1 MKLATWKKRLVL
13 WMGLLLLSVP
23 GFARE
28 RLSGNCEEGGKTVST
43 HSAVPTTIGRPG
55 SPGCTVTVYLTGTMK
70 PAAIFLDNSGTVHPN
85 PFTAAPA
92 DGAWFFYADEG
103 TYDVRFSSTQGDK
116 GAAGTLNAADFGVLC
131 DGTTDDTAALSRA
144 VQTASKLQTKL
155 IIQAGTCIVSP
166 SKNQI
171 LPIASNVWIQGSGYT
186 TVLKVKDG
194 TGVYN
199 AFFGPYGA
207 ANISNFM
214 LTDLTI
220 DQNSLKALP
229 YSPANFRMVVGTGPG
244 GGFLTIERVHVTNV
258 EGINTFYSATPYT
271 TVRDCILDLI
281 GGSGVAHD
289 YSALYIAA
297 EHSVIANNIFTA
309 RTVGSAVTAIE
320 THGGKHTITGN
331 VIDGLAT
338 GMNITGVAATESSGI
353 KVSGNSSISN
363 ANFGIFLYSFVY
375 GSHTTG
381 YGINGGI
388 ITGNSIRIT
397 QNAAAYAGFNNNTG
411 GIILYPNAN
420 LSVLPYKDILIS
432 NNIIEFDSQSKVN
445 NTAGFGIGYWDSA
458 GGNTVTDLRIVNNT
472 IINCPMAGIRFSAEG
487 SDIEVSGNQIVNPG
501 SSLGVL
507 VNSFRAGIFFA
518 SKLPIHNLRV
528 LNNNI
533 TDNQPVTQMSYGI
546 EFLTGNVGDI
556 IARGNTTSVTG
567 DGRKFVF
574 ATGAIN
580 NTQLPLINDTVYAPH
595 NLLALPSFS
604 SQLGSTMINAATG
617 VTYSVAAG
625 LTTLESH
632 RERNCSSHRGQLV
645 RRRFYVERS
654 PDGSIADRGQHCCV
668 GMGLH
673 GVGHARCVGPDK
685 RHGFPESCCWN
696 LWRNRFSQRCGEGG
710 AWECLFE

>member
-1 MKLATWKKRLVL
+1 MKLTTSKLGLVPL
-13 WMGLLLLSVP
+13 MGLLLLNVP
-23 GFARE
+23 G
-28 RLSGNCEEGGKTVST
+28 L
-43 HSAVPTTIGRPG
+43 
-55 SPGCTVTVYLTGTMK
+55 
-70 PAAIFLDNSGTVHPN
+70 
-85 PFTAAPA
+85 
-92 DGAWFFYADEG
+92 
-103 TYDVRFSSTQGDK
+103 VRFSSAQGNK
-116 GAAGTLNAADFGVLC
+116 GAADSLNAEDFGVLC

-155 IIQAGTCIVSP
+155 TIQAGTCIVSP
-166 SKNQI
+166 SKNQV
-171 LPIASNVWIQGSGYT
+171 LPIASNVWIQGSGYA

-194 TGVYN
+194 TGAYN

-207 ANISNFM
+207 ANITNFM

-220 DQNSLKALP
+220 DQNTLKAIP
-229 YSPANFRMVVGTGPG
+229 YSPANFRMVVGTAPG

-271 TVRDCILDLI
+271 TIRDCVLDLI
-281 GGSGVAHD
+281 GGSGVPHD

-297 EHSVIANNIFTA
+297 EHSVVANNIFTA

-338 GMNITGVAATESSGI
+338 GMNITGVAAAESSGI
-353 KVSGNSSISN
+353 VVSGNSISN
-363 ANFGIFLYSFVY
+363 ADFGIFLYSFAT

-381 YGINGGI
+381 YGINGAI

-397 QNAAAYAGFNNNTG
+397 QNAAAYAGFNSNTG
-411 GIILYPNAN
+411 GIILYPNAK
-420 LSVLPYKDILIS
+420 LPVLPYKDVLIS
-432 NNIIEFDSQSKVN
+432 NNIIEFDSQSKFN
-445 NTAGFGIGYWDSA
+445 NPAGFGIGYWDSA
-458 GGNTVTDLRIVNNT
+458 GGNTVTNLRILNNT
-472 IINCPMAGIRFSAEG
+472 ILNCPMPGIRFSAEG

-507 VNSFRAGIFFA
+507 ANSLRAGIFFA

-556 IARGNTTSVTG
+556 VARGNTTSVTG
-567 DGRKFVF
+567 DGRKFLF
-574 ATGAIN
+574 ATGALT

-595 NLLALPSFS
+595 NLLALPSSS
-604 SQLGSTMINAATG
+604 SQQGSTMINAATG

-625 LTTLESH
+625 LTTWKATV
-632 RERNCSSHRGQLV
+632 RGTAPPIAGNWSAGDFMWNDLPLGASPIAGSPIVLGWVCTASGTPGVWIPINIVDFQNHAARIYGGIGSPNGVVKAVPGSVYLNSAGGPLTS
-645 RRRFYVERS
+645 FYV
-654 PDGSIADRGQHCCV
+654 
-668 GMGLH
+668 
-673 GVGHARCVGPDK
+673 K
-685 RHGFPESCCWN
+685 ESGTGNTGWV
-696 LWRNRFSQRCGEGG
+696 
-710 AWECLFE
+710 AK